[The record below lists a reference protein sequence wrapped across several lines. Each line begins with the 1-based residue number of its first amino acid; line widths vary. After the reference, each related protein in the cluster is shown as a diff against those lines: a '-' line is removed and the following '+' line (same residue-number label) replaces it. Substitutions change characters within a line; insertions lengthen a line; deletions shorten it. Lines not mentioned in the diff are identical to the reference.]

1 MELRPVNLMHLAP
14 RCTAHSKRTGEPC
27 RSPAVRGFSVCRM
40 HGARGGAPTGSRN
53 GRWRHGE
60 FSSEAIEARR
70 EIAGLLRHLKS
81 ALPRL
86 VPDPHR

>member
-1 MELRPVNLMHLAP
+1 MKLTPVNLMHFAP
-14 RCTAHSKRTGEPC
+14 RCSAHSKRTGEPC
-27 RSPAVRGFSVCRM
+27 RSPAVRGSTVCRM
-40 HGARGGAPTGSRN
+40 HGARGGAPKGSRN

-60 FSSEAIEARR
+60 FSCEAIEERPQFAD
-70 EIAGLLRHLKS
+70 LLRHLKP